1 MAEVLAC
8 LMGTYY
14 VCGAVL
20 DTGSHWK
27 ALKRYQT
34 QGWKQAMETDGRIL
48 YLGSIPC
55 ITISSCLH
63 SIMSFVNIAWKYG
76 IEAAKTIRW
85 ALNLWS
91 PICGQSKIQTDVE
104 QRKCENPPYSF
115 HASTVC
121 PMEWYWRHPSMW
133 WMRRSIETLKYFKL
147 SILSYSRRMQIAH
160 FQELL

>member
-8 LMGTYY
+8 LLGTYY

-20 DTGSHWK
+20 DPVSHWK
-27 ALKRYQT
+27 ALKGHQT
-34 QGWKQAMETDGRIL
+34 QGWKQAVEPEGQTSH
-48 YLGSIPC
+48 LGSIPC

-91 PICGQSKIQTDVE
+91 PICGQRKIQRQTLSNVNVKAHPIPSTGQLSAQWRGIEGIPVRDGQGVP
-104 QRKCENPPYSF
+104 QRPWSTLNSAYS
-115 HASTVC
+115 VIVGEC
-121 PMEWYWRHPSMW
+121 
-133 WMRRSIETLKYFKL
+133 K
-147 SILSYSRRMQIAH
+147 
-160 FQELL
+160 